1 MLRRHALAALLA
13 LAAAPLAH
21 AAGVPFEQVD
31 FEAARRGGKPVLIMV
46 HADWCPTCR
55 KQAPAVEDLLKQS
68 EFSGIQLLVVDFD
81 MQEDVRKTF
90 RVTKQSTLILFK
102 GDKEVSR
109 STGETRPEA
118 IAQMLRKA
126 L

>member
-1 MLRRHALAALLA
+1 MIRRQALAALLA
-13 LAAAPLAH
+13 LVAAPLAH
-21 AAGVPFEQVD
+21 AAGMPFEQSAFD
-31 FEAARRGGKPVLIMV
+31 TARRSGKPVLVMV

-55 KQAPAVEDLLKQS
+55 KQDPAVQDLLKQS

-81 MQEDVRKTF
+81 MQDDVLKAL
-90 RVTKQSTLILFK
+90 RVTKQSTLILYK
-102 GDKEVSR
+102 GDREVSR

>member
-1 MLRRHALAALLA
+1 MLRRHALVALLA

-21 AAGVPFEQVD
+21 AAGVPFEQTAFD
-31 FEAARRGGKPVLIMV
+31 AARRNGKPVLVMV
-46 HADWCPTCR
+46 HAEWCPTCR
-55 KQAPAVEDLLKQS
+55 KQEPAVLDLLKQP

-81 MQEDVRKTF
+81 LQEDVRKTL
-90 RVTKQSTLILFK
+90 RATKQSTLILFR
-102 GDKEVSR
+102 GEKEVTR